1 MKMSGREISALFLEH
16 CSFSS
21 VRLKK
26 KIKVSIVE
34 KKLLEAKE
42 RAWKG
47 KRGWRAVFSG
57 LSFSLIGLRNCEI
70 KLSTKKENRER
81 GSWGLCESEL
91 MWQVPLSSETTF
103 GKPFPERS
111 LPAFLTPVQALG
123 FGLGF
128 PSFSGQPL
136 QRAEHTNALRG
147 YQAPTKWLK
156 EWACKVEGG
165 KERPVRLGHGGDMIF
180 MTFQR
185 SNAELGD
192 DSFPSQQ

>member
-21 VRLKK
+21 VRLEKK
-26 KIKVSIVE
+26 NLHCW

-57 LSFSLIGLRNCEI
+57 LSFFLIGLRNCEI

-81 GSWGLCESEL
+81 GTWGLCESEL
-91 MWQVPLSSETTF
+91 MWQVPLISETTC

-111 LPAFLTPVQALG
+111 LPAFLTPVQARSP
-123 FGLGF
+123 GLGF

-136 QRAEHTNALRG
+136 QRVEYANELRG
-147 YQAPTKWLK
+147 HQAPTKWLE
-156 EWACKVEGG
+156 EWACQVEGG
-165 KERPVRLGHGGDMIF
+165 KQQPVRLGHSGAMIL